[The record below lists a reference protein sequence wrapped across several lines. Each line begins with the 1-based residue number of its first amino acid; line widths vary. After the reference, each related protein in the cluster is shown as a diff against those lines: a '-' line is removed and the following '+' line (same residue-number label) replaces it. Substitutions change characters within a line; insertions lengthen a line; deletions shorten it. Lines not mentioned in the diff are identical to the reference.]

1 MGNTEDDEVLF
12 AVAEELGKVFTLVN
26 DRTAFIPSLE
36 TLAKQDETVVRD
48 QAAKSLVLIA
58 GGLNDSEIQNVLT
71 PVVLKLAQGE
81 WFTGR
86 VSSCQLFQAVY
97 TKSGPHKDRLRKKF
111 VELCNEDT
119 PMIRRAC
126 AKEVGKFASQ
136 LEKQSLLQELLPV
149 FRELSQDEQDNI
161 RVLCVE
167 SLIPIA
173 KYLSKDENQM
183 HTLGILLAAGEDKSW
198 KVRLAFA
205 KNFPAFTEAY
215 GKDMTDNNLI

>member
-12 AVAEELGKVFTLVN
+12 AVAEELGKVFTLLN

-48 QAAKSLVLIA
+48 QAAKSLALIA

-97 TKSGPHKDRLRKKF
+97 AKSGGHKDRLRKKF

-126 AKEVGKFASQ
+126 AKEIGKFASQ

-149 FRELSQDEQDNI
+149 FRELS
-161 RVLCVE
+161 
-167 SLIPIA
+167 
-173 KYLSKDENQM
+173 
-183 HTLGILLAAGEDKSW
+183 
-198 KVRLAFA
+198 
-205 KNFPAFTEAY
+205 
-215 GKDMTDNNLI
+215 